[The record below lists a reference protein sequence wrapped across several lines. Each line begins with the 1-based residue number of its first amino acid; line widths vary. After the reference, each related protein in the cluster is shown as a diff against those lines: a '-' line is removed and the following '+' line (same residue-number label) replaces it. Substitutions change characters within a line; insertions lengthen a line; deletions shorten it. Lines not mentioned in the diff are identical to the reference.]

1 MRWIM
6 NKYKYIYCYL
16 KNVSE
21 DVEIYYVLY
30 NEENNKFYEVEF
42 DTIYDYFD
50 ELGYDDFGLKVG
62 EEIELPSSKVSEINS
77 LLVNTYLRLIYK
89 LIQVKENSKLLKKVA
104 FLGLT
109 IFLTSCSA
117 SLTKKYIIP
126 SVMEFVEENHEKN
139 KAMPSSFDNSIYLNA
154 TLNHEIS
161 GNLKRDLDYLVSRTS
176 IYNNTSHSIKKR
188 IDKYNFYKV
197 NKENYNE
204 CLAYIL
210 FGEDS
215 KLATIIA
222 SDLSSA
228 SQDAKSSDIGNLFG
242 LISIEFRDDDLI
254 RLMNKGIKEYDNI
267 LMDNLGITKEEA
279 QELIVEL
286 EEYSET
292 LDINIKENINKKLSS
307 YLVKKYQN
315 TSISTPFRENLL
327 SSELYNGIFSI
338 YHNIFSENII
348 VEVIDSKYGNYNL
361 YFDELTKEDVS
372 INVYKEKLLELI
384 KEKGTHL
391 DYNDADCRFIYY
403 LYYLC
408 FIDGYH
414 SNYEEVLAVKDLQD
428 ISNMMVDKV
437 FGTNGFVSLNKEFL
451 YSYLCN
457 GKTCMDDL
465 AHEVLFIEEYS
476 FDVALFRE
484 YEICIEKEL
493 DAGNITQEEYN
504 ELINEI
510 ENWINR
516 KIARENEE
524 LYNEYIRAINEDD
537 SIFSEFSILG
547 DYEYRD
553 EKLKQYEYK
562 AK

>member
-21 DVEIYYVLY
+21 DVKIYYVLY
-30 NEENNKFYEVEF
+30 NENSNKFYEVEF

-62 EEIELPSSKVSEINS
+62 EEVVLPSSTVSEIDS

-89 LIQVKENSKLLKKVA
+89 LIQVKENTKLLKKVA

-109 IFLTSCSA
+109 ILLTSFSA

-126 SVMEFVEENHEKN
+126 NVTEFVEETQEKN

-154 TLNHEIS
+154 TLDHEIS
-161 GNLKRDLDYLVSRTS
+161 KNLRRDLDYLVSRTS
-176 IYNNTSHSIKKR
+176 IYNNTSKSIKKR

-204 CLAYIL
+204 SLAYIL

-222 SDLSSA
+222 SELSYA
-228 SQDAKSSDIGNLFG
+228 SQDAKSSDVGNLFG
-242 LISIEFRDDDLI
+242 LISIELSDDDLI
-254 RLMNKGIKEYDNI
+254 RLMNKGIKEYEEI
-267 LMDNLGITKEEA
+267 LMDNFGITKEEA
-279 QELIVEL
+279 QELITDL
-286 EEYSET
+286 EEYSDT
-292 LDINIKENINKKLSS
+292 LDVNVKQTIYKKLSS
-307 YLVKKYQN
+307 YLVKKHQN
-315 TSISTPFRENLL
+315 VSVSTPFRENLL
-327 SSELYNGIFSI
+327 SSEIFNGIFFI
-338 YHNIFSENII
+338 KHNIFSENII
-348 VEVIDSKYGNYNL
+348 VEVKDSKYGNYNL

-372 INVYKEKLLELI
+372 INIYKEKLLKLI
-384 KEKGTHL
+384 KEKGDHL

-414 SNYEEVLAVKDLQD
+414 SNYEEVLAVKNPQD
-428 ISNMMVDKV
+428 ISDMIIDKV
-437 FGTNGFVSLNKEFL
+437 FGTRGFVTLNKEFL

-457 GKTCMDDL
+457 GKTCIDDL
-465 AHEVLFIEEYS
+465 SHEVLFIEEYS

-484 YEICIEKEL
+484 YEICIKKEL
-493 DAGNITQEEYN
+493 EAGNITQEEYN
-504 ELINEI
+504 ELINKI

-516 KIARENEE
+516 KIASENEE

-547 DYEYRD
+547 DYEYND